1 MIHQLW
7 IVWYPIVGIVWSL
20 SKVTLLLNGEE
31 HDINGSQLQELGD
44 GHLYFPLE
52 FTNTIL
58 YMVISLNHQAN
69 SHLNLLM
76 WLNQVI

>member
-52 FTNTIL
+52 FTNTYSTWSFPLIIKL
-58 YMVISLNHQAN
+58 TPI
-69 SHLNLLM
+69 
-76 WLNQVI
+76 

>member
-7 IVWYPIVGIVWSL
+7 IVCYPIVGIVWSL
-20 SKVTLLLNGEE
+20 SKVTLLLDGEE
-31 HDINGSQLQELGD
+31 HDNGSQLQELGD

-58 YMVISLNHQAN
+58 YMVISLNH
-69 SHLNLLM
+69 
-76 WLNQVI
+76 

>member
-31 HDINGSQLQELGD
+31 HDNGSQLQELGD

-52 FTNTIL
+52 FTIIPYSTWSFPLIIKL
-58 YMVISLNHQAN
+58 TPI
-69 SHLNLLM
+69 
-76 WLNQVI
+76 

>member
-20 SKVTLLLNGEE
+20 SKVTLLLYGEE
-31 HDINGSQLQELGD
+31 RDNGSQLQELGD

-52 FTNTIL
+52 FTNSTIL
-58 YMVISLNHQAN
+58 LRTWSYLLVIKLTP
-69 SHLNLLM
+69 
-76 WLNQVI
+76 I